1 MITDTSATIE
11 EGIIVIH
18 HPRSLEHASRSSFRS
33 THRTGRRSRLTEPS
47 RIKSDLS
54 TDVNQ
59 FAHNNNAPHER
70 GRATCVWRDRVGESK
85 RDHVCRNDDEDDDSL
100 VVRRASWFARSV
112 TAGSSVLFAAI
123 STQPIRSDRFRVCQ
137 LLRP

>member
-1 MITDTSATIE
+1 
-11 EGIIVIH
+11 
-18 HPRSLEHASRSSFRS
+18 
-33 THRTGRRSRLTEPS
+33 
-47 RIKSDLS
+47 
-54 TDVNQ
+54 
-59 FAHNNNAPHER
+59 
-70 GRATCVWRDRVGESK
+70 VGESK

-137 LLRP
+137 LVRL